1 MTALDTHI
9 TAVALY
15 ADRARVTRAG
25 NVSVEPGSYRLEV
38 GDLPRQL
45 DAASVR
51 AAARGTARA
60 RLLGVDVRRKH
71 YEQTPV
77 AEIREMEA
85 QAEALQ
91 DERAALDARSLRLK
105 EDRGAAQGLAG
116 QAEIYA
122 KGLARGRI
130 TPEEQMALFDALRA
144 RAETVDAALQEAA
157 QQRRDLDRR
166 IAKLQKDLQ
175 HARGARSTE
184 RHVATVDVEVVA
196 AGELTVELTYV
207 VAQAGWTPLYDLRLI
222 EDGAE
227 DATLNV
233 GYLAEVRQNTGEDWA
248 EVALTLSTAR
258 PALAETV
265 PELPPWY
272 IAIYQPPPPRES
284 RKRAA
289 RPAAFSAMAD
299 TAGAEMD
306 DFIQVKEEAAPVV
319 EAEEVVATVASEGA
333 AVTYRVP
340 GTVSVPADG
349 EPRKVTVARF
359 DLEPALDY
367 VTAPKLV
374 AAAYRRATVTN
385 ASAYTLLPGKA
396 NLFAG
401 DAFIGATA
409 LELTAPGGEI
419 ELYLGVD
426 DRVKVARELLQR
438 DVDKKLLRDRRRL
451 RYAYQIT
458 LENLLATE
466 ARITLHDQIPAPRH
480 EDIKVK
486 LEAATPEPAEQSK
499 LGLLRWELALAPGEK
514 RDARFEFSVE
524 HARDATVTGLP

>member
-15 ADRARVTRAG
+15 ADRARVTRTG
-25 NVSVEPGSYRLEV
+25 TVQVEPGSLQLEIS
-38 GDLPRQL
+38 DLPRQL

-71 YEQTPV
+71 YVQTPV
-77 AEIREMEA
+77 AAIREMEA
-85 QAEALQ
+85 QVEALQ
-91 DERAALDARSLRLK
+91 DERAALDARAARLK
-105 EDRGAAQGLAG
+105 EDRDAAQGLAG

-248 EVALTLSTAR
+248 EIALTLSTAR

-265 PELPPWY
+265 PELQPWY

-289 RPAAFSAMAD
+289 RPMMEPMAIHD
-299 TAGAEMD
+299 AGAEMD
-306 DFIQVKEEAAPVV
+306 DFIQVEEEAAPEV
-319 EAEEVVATVASEGA
+319 EAEEALATVASEGA

-367 VTAPKLV
+367 VTAPKLI

-409 LELTAPGGEI
+409 LGLTAPGGEI

-426 DRVKVARELLQR
+426 DRVKVERELLQR
-438 DVDKKLLRDRRRL
+438 DVDKRLLRDRRRL
-451 RYAYQIT
+451 RYAYEVT

-466 ARITLHDQIPAPRH
+466 ARVTLHDQIPAPRH

-486 LEAATPEPAEQSK
+486 LEAATPEPVEQSK

-514 RDARFEFSVE
+514 RDVRFEFSVE
-524 HARDATVTGLP
+524 HARDATITGLP